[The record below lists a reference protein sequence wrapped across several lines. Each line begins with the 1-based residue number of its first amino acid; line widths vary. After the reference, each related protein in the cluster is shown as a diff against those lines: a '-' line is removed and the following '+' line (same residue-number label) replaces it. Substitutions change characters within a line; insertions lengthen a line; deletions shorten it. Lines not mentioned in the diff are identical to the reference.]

1 MNNRVKIV
9 DYFSIHSFHEII
21 NTALVIMCTHL
32 FDDVQYYAG
41 KSSIKNIKKYYYS
54 HIGDGASSIIFH
66 RRPICEANTKLGTFI
81 RTILG
86 FFVTIA
92 EYIFLGKKT
101 ILFFNYTNPLSM
113 PLILFL
119 NYLLK
124 KKVVFVMHGEL
135 ELQLKQNI
143 SILKPAFWYRLFHRL
158 SLKHLFK
165 RNEAILLVLGE
176 SIKSNL
182 CDIFPAISS
191 NIYSICH
198 PYFMDDCIINKKQR
212 VLTIGT
218 VGVMTKEKGLDSLLI
233 LSEKL
238 SNPIKEGK
246 LIIKAIG
253 KVETVDVSIYRN
265 IKWIGNKNLLPR
277 DIFEEAIQS
286 LDYILY
292 LYPSDSYKL
301 TASGAIMDA
310 VKFGKPILALH
321 NDYFDYLL
329 KNVCIGYV
337 VNDIYELITIINQ
350 LLKTTVEI
358 DYSEGFN
365 LLRNKVS
372 IRENTILLE
381 KILKDRMYIA

>member
-1 MNNRVKIV
+1 
-9 DYFSIHSFHEII
+9 
-21 NTALVIMCTHL
+21 
-32 FDDVQYYAG
+32 
-41 KSSIKNIKKYYYS
+41 
-54 HIGDGASSIIFH
+54 
-66 RRPICEANTKLGTFI
+66 
-81 RTILG
+81 
-86 FFVTIA
+86 
-92 EYIFLGKKT
+92 
-101 ILFFNYTNPLSM
+101 M